1 MNSARSVAI
10 ATASACSQ
18 RKMRVGLEKLRG
30 ADLGEVCPVAMP
42 SLALIV
48 WMSMAIR
55 FEARMTHSS
64 R

>member
-1 MNSARSVAI
+1 MNSARSVAM
-10 ATASACSQ
+10 ATASAWSH
-18 RKMRVGLEKLRG
+18 RKMRVGFEKVDALTSAR
-30 ADLGEVCPVAMP
+30 LWPVAMP

-48 WMSMAIR
+48 WMSIAIR